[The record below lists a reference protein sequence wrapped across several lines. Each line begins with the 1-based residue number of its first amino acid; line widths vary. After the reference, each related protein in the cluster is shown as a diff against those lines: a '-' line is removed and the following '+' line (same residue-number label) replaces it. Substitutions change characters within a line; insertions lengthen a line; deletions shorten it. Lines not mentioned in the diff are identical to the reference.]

1 MPQLHVED
9 IDNLLHPRYL
19 ENPCPVFKDLQV
31 NDPIH
36 WNPQLNGWM
45 VSHYDDVRMLLQ
57 DARLSAGSPFGYLFK
72 RELTAKEQVA
82 VSFIRPYVEQSLL
95 NMDPPH
101 QTRQRK
107 ILGAAFTTRRLAQMR
122 ERVQEFVDEI
132 VDEVLPSGKI
142 ELMNQFAFPLLFKV
156 IFALLGLPPEAHA
169 QARRLFNEA
178 SSLII
183 KVNST
188 PYPASEH
195 LLRFAENLQET
206 EDLIRPFIEERRQ
219 QPNDDVISLMVEAEK
234 RGELSEKEIFVLCSQ
249 LVFAAHET
257 TANAI
262 CTGVLS
268 LLQNPDQLEILQ
280 TKPGILPLVVEEIL
294 RYSVPGQMRP
304 RIARED
310 IEIRGARI
318 QKGQRIFLM
327 LAAANFDEKHFACP
341 EMLHVERSKKEQ
353 IMTFG
358 YGIHYCLGGPLARI
372 ELQVILPTLFQRL
385 PGLRLASPTVEW
397 RPNFLLRGLV
407 KLPLEF
413 TSTAVAI
420 DDVASDA
427 A

>member
-1 MPQLHVED
+1 MLQAHVED
-9 IDNLLHPRYL
+9 IDNLLRPHYL
-19 ENPCPVFKDLQV
+19 ENPCPVFKHLQV
-31 NDPIH
+31 NDPVH
-36 WNPQLNGWM
+36 WNPHLNGWM

-57 DARLSAGSPFGYLFK
+57 DARLSAASPFGYLFK
-72 RELTAKEQVA
+72 RELTAEEQVA
-82 VSFIRPYVEQSLL
+82 VNFIRPYVEQSLL

-101 QTRQRK
+101 QTRQRR

-132 VDEVLPSGKI
+132 VDEVLPGGKI

-156 IFALLGLPPEAHA
+156 IFALLGIPPEAHT

-178 SSLII
+178 SGLII

-195 LLRFAENLQET
+195 ILRFAENLRET
-206 EDLIRPFIEERRQ
+206 EDLIRPFIEARRQ

-268 LLQNPDQLEILQ
+268 LLQNPDQLELLQ
-280 TKPGILPLVVEEIL
+280 TKPDILPLVVEEIL

-310 IEIRGARI
+310 IEIRGTRI
-318 QKGQRIFLM
+318 RQGQRIFLM

-372 ELQVILPTLFQRL
+372 ELQVILPTLFRRL

-413 TSTAVAI
+413 ASPAAAL
-420 DDVASDA
+420 DDTTSDA